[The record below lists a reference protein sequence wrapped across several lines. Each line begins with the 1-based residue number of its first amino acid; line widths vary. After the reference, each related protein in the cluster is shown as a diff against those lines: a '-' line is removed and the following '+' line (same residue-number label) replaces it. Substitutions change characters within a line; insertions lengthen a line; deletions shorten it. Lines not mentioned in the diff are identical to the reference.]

1 MLMTAARFTEPW
13 EAHLFRMLLEA
24 EGLFAVVAFD
34 QHASTNYSFAWA
46 LGGVRVLVV
55 EEELEQAFAIERHC
69 RSGGYAALLDAEFGL
84 PALSVRRE
92 PARWYRV
99 DVVLSCF
106 VSLLTALIFG
116 VVAPIRV
123 RSGS

>member
-1 MLMTAARFTEPW
+1 MLMTVARFTEAW

-34 QHASTNYSFAWA
+34 QHASANYSLAWA

-55 EEELEQAFAIERHC
+55 EEELEQARAIERRC
-69 RSGGYAALLDAEFGL
+69 CAGEYAALLNMEFGL
-84 PALSVRRE
+84 PSQPRSRE
-92 PARWYRV
+92 PARWYRT
-99 DVVLSCF
+99 DVMFSCF
-106 VSLLTALIFG
+106 VSLLAALTFG
-116 VVAPIRV
+116 IVAPIHV